1 MKLFLRDFD
10 AEALAVDGAATP
22 HASAALPQAPRGP
35 TPEELGRLLI
45 DTRENALAEGRE
57 EGALSARAEA
67 EASQT
72 ARIAATLESVRDQLA
87 QVLAQDA
94 ARRRALERDV
104 VDMLVDIGEQIAPE
118 FLAAYSTDLTRARIR
133 DGLRLA
139 GGSPY
144 LNIRVSPGLEQ
155 AIAADLAGLAQ
166 EGEAQPRLRADP
178 ALHDGEA
185 RLDWESGGLDYSL
198 DRACAAVL
206 SALREA
212 AAKLN
217 DDQGKVG

>member
-10 AEALAVDGAATP
+10 AEALAAGGIVPPQAT
-22 HASAALPQAPRGP
+22 ASLPQAPRGP
-35 TPEELGRLLI
+35 TPEELERLLI
-45 DTRENALAEGRE
+45 DTREGALAEGRK
-57 EGALSARAEA
+57 EGAASARAEV

-72 ARIAATLESVRDQLA
+72 ARIAATLEAVRDQLS

-104 VDMLVDIGEQIAPE
+104 VDMLVDIGERIAPE
-118 FLAAYSTDLTRARIR
+118 FLAAHSADLARARIR

-166 EGEAQPRLRADP
+166 GSDAQPRLCADP
-178 ALHDGEA
+178 ALHDGEV
-185 RLDWESGGLDYSL
+185 RLDWENGGLDYSL
-198 DRACAAVL
+198 DRACDTVL
-206 SALREA
+206 SAFREA